1 MRLNLTLLAA
11 GILLATG
18 VSTAQAQI
26 YKIVLS
32 GANEIPAVTTPG
44 SGTAVL
50 ALNSTTHQM
59 RLRATFA
66 NLLGNTTASHIHCC
80 VVQPANAGVAT
91 TTPSFVGFPIGVTS
105 GSWDNTYDMSVAG
118 TWNPAFVTA
127 NGGTPASA
135 EAAFLAG
142 VTAGNM
148 SYLNI
153 HSASFPGGEIRG
165 TPVRFSFVPS
175 ATAQTNSAA
184 VALDSLGAGTGALT
198 DKLMTLAA
206 ATSAAQATALE
217 RLLPSASYAS
227 ELVTFGSMTTT
238 FDQFGA
244 RLQGLRRDTGSQAP
258 ITSGAAGSGGFWVK
272 ANSLNSDQDRKD
284 GFAGFESEGWD
295 IAAGIET
302 QLANGLTAGA
312 AFSHTD
318 HSLDHND
325 QLLGNTSDITGNQV
339 SVYGT
344 QAMGNA
350 YVEGVIA
357 YAQHDYEDK
366 RNAGIAGAALADY
379 EGDTWGGRIGAG
391 YSAEVSPTVSVTPQI
406 RLDWASSDIDGYTE
420 TGDASLALRVG
431 EQSYDHVRSSLGAQF
446 DMATAMGNASARPF
460 VRAFWNHDFKDDG
473 EDVTAAFVGGGSSFI
488 TQGQDFDSDNF
499 TLGLGVNF
507 FGQGNFSAALAY
519 DSTIGDD
526 YKSHVI
532 QAKAY
537 WAF

>member
-1 MRLNLTLLAA
+1 MRSKLTLLAA
-11 GILLATG
+11 GVLLATG

-26 YKIVLS
+26 YKIALS

-44 SGTAVL
+44 SGTAIL

-59 RLRATFA
+59 RLRAAFA
-66 NLLGNTTASHIHCC
+66 NLIGNTTASHIHCC

-105 GSWDNTYDMSVAG
+105 GSSDNTYDMTLAG
-118 TWNPAFVTA
+118 TWNASFVTA
-127 NGGTPASA
+127 NGGTPAGA

-142 VTAGNM
+142 VAAGNR

-165 TPVRFSFVPS
+165 TPVLFSFVPS
-175 ATAQTNSAA
+175 ATARTNSAA

-206 ATSAAQATALE
+206 ATPAAQATALE

-227 ELVTFGSMTTT
+227 QLVTFGSMTTA

-244 RLQGLRRDTGSQAP
+244 RLQGLQRDTGSQAP
-258 ITSGAAGSGGFWVK
+258 ITSGTAAGFWVK
-272 ANSLNSDQDRKD
+272 ANSLESDHDLQD

-295 IAAGIET
+295 VAAGIEN
-302 QLANGLTAGA
+302 QLANGLTLGV
-312 AFSHTD
+312 AFNHTD

-325 QLLGNTSDITGNQV
+325 QLVGNTSDISGNQL
-339 SVYGT
+339 SLYGT

-357 YAQHDYEDK
+357 YARHDYENT
-366 RNAGIAGAALADY
+366 RNAGVAGVALGDY
-379 EGDTWGGRIGAG
+379 EGDMWGGRIGAG
-391 YSAEVSPTVSVTPQI
+391 YSAEVSPTLSFTPQI
-406 RLDWASSDIDGYTE
+406 RIDWVSSDLDGYTE
-420 TGDASLALRVG
+420 TGDAGLALRVG
-431 EQSYDHVRSSLGAQF
+431 AQSYDRVRSSLGAQF

-460 VRAFWNHDFKDDG
+460 LRAFWNHEFSEDG
-473 EDVTAAFVGGGSSFI
+473 EDVDARFVGGGSSFI
-488 TQGQDFDSDNF
+488 TKGQEFDSDNF
-499 TLGLGVNF
+499 TVGLGVNF
-507 FGQGNFSAALAY
+507 FGQGNFSAAIAY

-526 YKSHVI
+526 YKAHVI